1 MAWNV
6 MLSFWKLEIL
16 RCYMYG
22 IKRRKKMR
30 FRNKDE
36 DQIISVGNMSNTLH
50 TSTLE
55 DQLI

>member
-1 MAWNV
+1 
-6 MLSFWKLEIL
+6 
-16 RCYMYG
+16 
-22 IKRRKKMR
+22 MR